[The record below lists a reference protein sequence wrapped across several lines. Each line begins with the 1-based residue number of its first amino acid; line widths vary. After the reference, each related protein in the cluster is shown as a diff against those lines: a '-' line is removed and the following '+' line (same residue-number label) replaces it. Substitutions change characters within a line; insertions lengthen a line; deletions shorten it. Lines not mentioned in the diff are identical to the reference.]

1 MITIISSVTEQL
13 MIILSILVISDT
25 FFNQKFDIKKIK
37 HIAIFFISLTLFLLL
52 INKPVPVS
60 FLNNISIFFIFL
72 YLEGHLS
79 VSFFK
84 KFVFSYILIAS
95 VNLMMIIL
103 FSYLNIEII
112 NNSFIST
119 SSILSVLVFLLFL
132 LLNLILNKIYKV
144 RYTNRFLILLTLMSS
159 LFLFYLIYSD
169 NNSLFN
175 TDNIINT
182 FIYIFLFIIIIIFI
196 LFLYNKEYYQRLL
209 EEKKKNDL
217 LAYSTIQNQYIE
229 SIIKNNED
237 LRKFKHDYQSQ
248 MLTIQTLIKNNDND
262 ALNDYLQKT
271 THHTIHYTKVSSNQ
285 YIDSIFNY
293 FTDKYPQLNLS
304 LSDDIIGYINI
315 PVSELSSL
323 FYNLISNACESAL
336 KTPQKI
342 VSIHLKNMIHSFSIT
357 ISNSIPEDFDLAPI
371 KEKQTTKNDPIHHG
385 IGLYI
390 INDIIS
396 KYQGI
401 NRYHLENNTLINEIV
416 LIDVIK

>member
-144 RYTNRFLILLTLMSS
+144 
-159 LFLFYLIYSD
+159 
-169 NNSLFN
+169 
-175 TDNIINT
+175 
-182 FIYIFLFIIIIIFI
+182 I

-304 LSDDIIGYINI
+304 LSDDIIGYVNI